1 MLIIGYNLLLQRMV
15 YRMRRKKICI
25 ICGEIK
31 GDYNDDYIKGVEKYA
46 NELEYQTTT
55 FSMLSRGMVDTNK
68 EECIYSYINFDEY
81 EGVIFN
87 EHSFSAHKHLAR
99 SVEGQIKKRCKV
111 PVVTLGQSSVSEDCF
126 VLDSM
131 RDFEAITEHLIL
143 VHGCRRIYFLGGN
156 KADRGRR
163 IQGFKNAVINHGLC
177 EEECISLYGG
187 HWTDCAEKLARD
199 IASGDV
205 EIPEA
210 VVCITD
216 IVAFA
221 LIKALFRQGI
231 RVPEDVRVCG
241 YNAHPCAFNSL
252 ISVTTFPVRAKECGA
267 KAMNR
272 LHELITGKK
281 ETMKMRPPSSL
292 ITGKSCGCGTQSP
305 ANLKFRLLEAE
316 KEEQQDMYFRNG
328 KLEEAIMD
336 AKTVEQMR
344 DVVRDRE
351 YLIPNRDLL
360 AVNLM
365 NGNGEIWCQYMSG
378 NIVTG
383 GAEQVKQGK
392 LFPENNM
399 PPDNINNL
407 HVVPLVYNGV
417 NYGYVIVGY
426 TEPLVY
432 NKHLR
437 SFCHC
442 LSLWCKVMGHGMVE
456 VGAIETSEL
465 NTSKREGIPE
475 KANSVKASDVVFGKK
490 NNMIHKIK
498 LDNILYFEALDKK
511 VYAITKN
518 DEYEVNHK
526 LFEIEEICGAKRFM
540 RISKSVVLN
549 LERIGSVKLEEDRS
563 CKVFLSPQLSVR
575 VSRAY
580 IKEFRLQ
587 IGM

>member
-1 MLIIGYNLLLQRMV
+1 
-15 YRMRRKKICI
+15 MRRKKICI

-55 FSMLSRGMVDTNK
+55 FSMLSQGMVDTNK

-81 EGVIFN
+81 DGVIFN

-99 SVEGQIKKRCKV
+99 SVEGLIKKRCKV
-111 PVVTLGQSSVSEDCF
+111 PVVTLGVSSITEDSF

-131 RDFEAITEHLIL
+131 RDFEVITEHLIV

-156 KADRGRR
+156 KSDRGRR
-163 IQGFKNAVINHGLC
+163 IQGFKNAVISHGLC

-187 HWTDCAEKLARD
+187 YWTDCAEKLARD
-199 IASGDV
+199 IAGGDV

-221 LIKALFRQGI
+221 LIKALFQQGI
-231 RVPEDVRVCG
+231 RVPEDIRVCG

-252 ISVTTFPVRAKECGA
+252 ISVTTFPASAKECGA

-281 ETMKMRPPSSL
+281 ETMKMRPPFSL
-292 ITGKSCGCGTQSP
+292 ITGKSCGCGAQSP

-316 KEEQQDMYFRNG
+316 KEEQHEMYFRNG

-344 DVVRDRE
+344 DIVRDRE
-351 YLIPNRDLL
+351 YLIPNRNLL
-360 AVNLM
+360 SVNLL
-365 NGNGEIWCQYMSG
+365 NSNGEIWCQYMSG

-383 GAEQVKQGK
+383 GAEKVKQGK

-399 PPDNINNL
+399 PPDTINNY

-437 SFCHC
+437 NFCHC
-442 LSLWCKVMGHGMVE
+442 LSLWCKVMGLGWTEVSSVE
-456 VGAIETSEL
+456 DSVPALSNQEEVLIK
-465 NTSKREGIPE
+465 NTAAKQ
-475 KANSVKASDVVFGKK
+475 ADVVFGKK
-490 NNMIHKIK
+490 NNLIHKLK

-518 DEYEVNHK
+518 EKYEVNLK
-526 LFEIEEICGAKRFM
+526 LFEIEEICADKRFM

-549 LERIGSVKLEEDRS
+549 LDRIGSVKMEEDRS
-563 CKVFLSPQLSVR
+563 CKVFLAPQLSVR

-580 IKEFRLQ
+580 IKAFRLQ

>member
-1 MLIIGYNLLLQRMV
+1 MN
-15 YRMRRKKICI
+15 RKKICI
-25 ICGEIK
+25 ISGEMK
-31 GDYNDDYIKGVEKYA
+31 GDYNDDYMLGAESRA
-46 NELEYQTTT
+46 NELEYQTVT
-55 FSMLSRGMVDTNK
+55 FSMLSRGTVDTNK

-81 EGVIFN
+81 AGVIFN

-99 SVEGQIKKRCKV
+99 SVEVQIKKQCKV
-111 PVVTLGQSSVSEDCF
+111 PVVTLGQSNVSEDCF

-156 KADRGRR
+156 KSDRGRR
-163 IQGFKNAVINHGLC
+163 IQGFKNAVITHGLC

-187 HWTDCAEKLARD
+187 YWTDCAEKLARD

-231 RVPEDVRVCG
+231 RVPEDIRVCG

-267 KAMNR
+267 KAVNR

-316 KEEQQDMYFRNG
+316 REEQQEMYFRNG

-344 DVVRDRE
+344 DIVRDRE
-351 YLIPNRDLL
+351 YLIPYRNLL
-360 AVNLM
+360 SVNLL
-365 NGNGEIWCQYMSG
+365 NNNGEIWCQYMSG

-383 GAEQVKQGK
+383 GAERVKKGK
-392 LFPENNM
+392 LFPENNL
-399 PPDNINNL
+399 PPDSINNL

-442 LSLWCKVMGHGMVE
+442 LALWCKVMGSGLVD
-456 VGAIETSEL
+456 VSSEEEKSQTIFNREAL
-465 NTSKREGIPE
+465 GIKSEASKTT
-475 KANSVKASDVVFGKK
+475 DVIFGKK
-490 NNMIHKIK
+490 NNLMHKLK
-498 LDNILYFEALDKK
+498 LENILYFEALDKR

-518 DEYEVNHK
+518 ETYEVNQR
-526 LFEIEEICGAKRFM
+526 LFEIEELCADKRFM

-549 LERIGSVKLEEDRS
+549 LDRISSVKLEEDRS
-563 CKVFLSPQLSVR
+563 CKVILTPQMSVR

-580 IKEFRLQ
+580 IKEFRMRL
-587 IGM
+587 GM